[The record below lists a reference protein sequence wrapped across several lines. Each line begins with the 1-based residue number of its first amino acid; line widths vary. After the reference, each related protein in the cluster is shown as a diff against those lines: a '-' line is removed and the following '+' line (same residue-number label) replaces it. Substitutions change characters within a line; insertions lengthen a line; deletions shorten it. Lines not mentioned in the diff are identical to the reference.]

1 MTYGNLAYKYD
12 YREDNRQKKQKKVK
26 INGKNSRKKKK
37 NTKELGYPSKIL
49 LVLTAAVSAVFMISQ
64 FVEVNESET
73 KLSEAKD
80 RYRFEESVT
89 AQKTFE
95 LEQSIDLSKIEKE
108 ATTRL
113 GMHRPDRHQMVYLNV
128 RRDDVTEKT
137 AGEVEGFK
145 NRFVSFCGS
154 IISNIVDFFSI

>member
-1 MTYGNLAYKYD
+1 MTDGNLAYKYD
-12 YREDNRQKKQKKVK
+12 YREEKKQNIQKKVNK
-26 INGKNSRKKKK
+26 SRKHGTKARKKQ
-37 NTKELGYPSKIL
+37 LGYPAKL
-49 LVLTAAVSAVFMISQ
+49 ALVLTAAMSAIFMISQ
-64 FVEVNESET
+64 FVEVNETET
-73 KLSEAKD
+73 KLSRTKKE
-80 RYRFEESVT
+80 YRFEESVT

-128 RRDDVTEKT
+128 QRDDVTEKT

-145 NRFVSFCGS
+145 NRILSLGGS